1 LQEVGDQ
8 ARKLTSSLMKHS
20 RRMKISNFGA
30 KFSKNYMVTTID
42 LPSHLRAMAVRLH
55 IQGTPIFV
63 TDLQRVSLCHIDH
76 GDGFGAVGLFF
87 SRMEFNNLVGKRFS
101 SSEYYFH
108 TSFFNEVFRLT
119 GGHVG
124 AIHNLVE
131 IVAAHDVCFFMI
143 PEHIA

>member
-1 LQEVGDQ
+1 
-8 ARKLTSSLMKHS
+8 MKHS
-20 RRMKISNFGA
+20 RRVKISNFGA

-42 LPSHLRAMAVRLH
+42 FAIAFASYSSLTSLLH

-63 TDLQRVSLCHIDH
+63 TDLQRVSLRHIDH

-101 SSEYYFH
+101 SSEYCFH
-108 TSFFNEVFRLT
+108 TSFFDVVFRLT
-119 GGHVG
+119 GDHVG
-124 AIHNLVE
+124 AIHDLVE
-131 IVAAHDVCFFMI
+131 IVTAHDVCFFMM